1 MKQQQRLSTYI
12 RRGLNAIRKNLF
24 IVFFSCSIL
33 SLFISVFTLNTDYT
47 PILLWSL
54 SGIFIVLGIIE
65 LILGLER
72 ESAKWERE
80 RVKVNAEFAVKME
93 ERKKEIEEEKK
104 LDILLNMYLN
114 NKCIATALIVAK
126 YLERMEAGDDYVFN
140 EDE

>member
-104 LDILLNMYLN
+104 LDILLNN
-114 NKCIATALIVAK
+114 VSS
-126 YLERMEAGDDYVFN
+126 G
-140 EDE
+140 